1 MKIRLVTAVLG
12 AFVAFSTFAQQKL
25 LSPPASAEARFGGKK
40 VAISYS
46 APSKRDRVI
55 IGGLVPFGKV
65 WRTGAN
71 AATTLTTEADLTI
84 GTINLPK
91 GTYTLFTLPNEK
103 EWALV
108 VSSET
113 GQWGTQYDAS
123 RDFGRTP
130 MTVKPLKGTVETFK
144 INLDKKNEKAG
155 VLRLVW
161 ENTEVTVPFKVQ

>member
-12 AFVAFSTFAQQKL
+12 TFVALSVVAQQKP
-25 LSPPASAEARFGGKK
+25 LSPPASVEATFGGKK

-71 AATTLTTEADLTI
+71 AATTLTTEAGLTI
-84 GTINLPK
+84 GKIKLPK
-91 GTYTLFTLPNEK
+91 GTYTLFTLPEKK
-103 EWALV
+103 EWSLIV
-108 VSSET
+108 NKET

-123 RDFGRTP
+123 KDFGRAA
-130 MTVKPLKGTVETFK
+130 MTVSPIKNTVEMFK
-144 INLDKKNEKAG
+144 ITLDKKNEKSG

-161 ENTEVTVPFKVQ
+161 ENTEVSVPFKVQ

>member
-1 MKIRLVTAVLG
+1 MKRKVVTAVIG
-12 AFVAFSTFAQQKL
+12 SFVALSAFAQQKP
-25 LSPPASAEARFGGKK
+25 LSPPASVSATFGGKK

-84 GTINLPK
+84 GKLKLPK
-91 GTYTLFTLPNEK
+91 GTYTLFTLPEKK
-103 EWALV
+103 EWLLIV
-108 VSSET
+108 NKET

-123 RDFGRTP
+123 KDFGRTA
-130 MTVKPLKGTVETFK
+130 MSVKAVKATVEMMK
-144 INLDKKNEKAG
+144 ISLDKKNEKSG
-155 VLRLVW
+155 VLSLVW
-161 ENTEVTVPFKVQ
+161 ENTEVSVPFKVR